1 MIVRF
6 VLMDINNEQL
16 KKLIDLSELE
26 IEHLEATGDDINKA
40 LISIERKLMSFSAND
55 STSLPAEFNILIVDD
70 LELSI
75 YQFNQLLKKVGIV
88 PTVARNKEEALAEL
102 KKKKFDYIVVDL
114 FLPDAEDGL
123 ELIDECIKLREAK
136 RTNKIIVMSG
146 TDDKNLIEKCYKL
159 GIDEFVPKSSN
170 WHDQILKFITS
181 SFTSKQHEDF
191 FKYSINNDICCY
203 TINKLNG
210 KRHVDILLKDVT
222 TSLYTGYVNIIFNM
236 ENIKIFDEEYTN
248 TFAALY
254 KMCKEKGGQF
264 MLVKI
269 SDSLKE
275 ALADA
280 FLDTLIPTY
289 SSVDIAVSKV

>member
-1 MIVRF
+1 
-6 VLMDINNEQL
+6 MDINNEQL
-16 KKLIDLSELE
+16 KKLFDLSGVN
-26 IEHLEATGDDINKA
+26 IDVCEAVSDDINKA
-40 LISIERKLMSFSAND
+40 LIAIERKMGSFAGEAM
-55 STSLPAEFNILIVDD
+55 TVPAEFNILVVDD

-88 PTVARNKEEALAEL
+88 PTVARNKVEALAEL

-114 FLPDAEDGL
+114 FLPDAEDGI

-170 WHDQILKFITS
+170 WHDQILKFITNS
-181 SFTSKQHEDF
+181 LTVKEHEDF
-191 FKYSINNDICCY
+191 FKYSINENICCY
-203 TINKLNG
+203 TINKFNG
-210 KRHVDILLKDVT
+210 KRHVDSLIKDVT
-222 TSLYTGYVNIIFNM
+222 TSLYTDYVNIIFNM
-236 ENIKIFDEEYTN
+236 ENVKIFDEEYTN
-248 TFAALY
+248 VFTDLF

-269 SDSLKE
+269 SDSVKS

-280 FLDTLIPTY
+280 FLDTLIPTF
-289 SSVDIAVSKV
+289 SSVDAAVSKISS

>member
-1 MIVRF
+1 ME
-6 VLMDINNEQL
+6 INNEQL
-16 KKLIDLSELE
+16 KKLFDLSG
-26 IEHLEATGDDINKA
+26 ANVDVDSAQQDDITKA
-40 LISIERKLMSFSAND
+40 LILIERKLNSFAVD
-55 STSLPAEFNILIVDD
+55 TMTVPAEFNILIVDD

-88 PTVARNKEEALAEL
+88 PTVARNKIEALAEL

-114 FLPDAEDGL
+114 FLPDAEDGI

-136 RTNKIIVMSG
+136 KTNKIIVMSG

-170 WHDQILKFITS
+170 WHDQVLKFITS
-181 SFTSKQHEDF
+181 SLTSKQHEDF
-191 FKYSINNDICCY
+191 FKYSINDNICCY
-203 TINKLNG
+203 TVNKFNSP
-210 KRHVDILLKDVT
+210 KHIDALLKDVT

-236 ENIKIFDEEYTN
+236 ENVKIFDDEYTS
-248 TFAALY
+248 TFTTLY
-254 KMCKEKGGQF
+254 KMCNEKGGKF

-269 SDSLKE
+269 SDSVKT

-289 SSVDIAVSKV
+289 TTVDMAVSKVE

>member
-1 MIVRF
+1 ME
-6 VLMDINNEQL
+6 INNEQL
-16 KKLIDLSELE
+16 KKLFDLSG
-26 IEHLEATGDDINKA
+26 ANVDVDSAQQDDITKA
-40 LISIERKLMSFSAND
+40 LILIERKLNSFATD
-55 STSLPAEFNILIVDD
+55 TMTVPAEFNILIVDD

-88 PTVARNKEEALAEL
+88 PTVARNKVEALAEL

-114 FLPDAEDGL
+114 FLPDAEDGI

-136 RTNKIIVMSG
+136 KTNKIIVMSG

-170 WHDQILKFITS
+170 WHDQVLKFITS
-181 SFTSKQHEDF
+181 SLTSKQHEDF
-191 FKYSINNDICCY
+191 FKYSINDNICCY
-203 TINKLNG
+203 TVNKFNSP
-210 KRHVDILLKDVT
+210 KHIDALLKDVT
-222 TSLYTGYVNIIFNM
+222 TSLYTGYINIIFNM
-236 ENIKIFDEEYTN
+236 ENVKIFDDEYTS
-248 TFAALY
+248 TFTTLY
-254 KMCKEKGGQF
+254 KMCNEKGGKF

-269 SDSLKE
+269 SDSVKT

-289 SSVDIAVSKV
+289 TTVDMAVSKFE

>member
-1 MIVRF
+1 ME
-6 VLMDINNEQL
+6 INNEQL
-16 KKLIDLSELE
+16 KKLFDLSG
-26 IEHLEATGDDINKA
+26 ANVDVDSAQQDDITKA
-40 LISIERKLMSFSAND
+40 LILIERKLNSFAAD
-55 STSLPAEFNILIVDD
+55 TMTVPAEFNILIVDD

-88 PTVARNKEEALAEL
+88 PTVARNKIEALAEL

-114 FLPDAEDGL
+114 FLPDAEDGI

-136 RTNKIIVMSG
+136 KTNKIIVMSG

-170 WHDQILKFITS
+170 WHDQVLKFITS
-181 SFTSKQHEDF
+181 SLTSKQHEDF
-191 FKYSINNDICCY
+191 FKYSINDNICCY
-203 TINKLNG
+203 TVNKFNSP
-210 KRHVDILLKDVT
+210 KHIDALLKDVT
-222 TSLYTGYVNIIFNM
+222 TSLYTGYINIIFNM
-236 ENIKIFDEEYTN
+236 ENVKIFDDEYTS
-248 TFAALY
+248 TFTTLY
-254 KMCKEKGGQF
+254 KMCNEKGGKF

-269 SDSLKE
+269 SDSVKT

-289 SSVDIAVSKV
+289 TTVDMAVSKVE